1 VSLFDITLT
10 TIYVCLFEN
19 VLTINFAEIELDT
32 HVPFM
37 FVLVISRSLLLIK
50 NFRPCRIVVLIY
62 MMGGREVA
70 FSEMG

>member
-1 VSLFDITLT
+1 
-10 TIYVCLFEN
+10 
-19 VLTINFAEIELDT
+19 
-32 HVPFM
+32 
-37 FVLVISRSLLLIK
+37 VISRSLLLIK